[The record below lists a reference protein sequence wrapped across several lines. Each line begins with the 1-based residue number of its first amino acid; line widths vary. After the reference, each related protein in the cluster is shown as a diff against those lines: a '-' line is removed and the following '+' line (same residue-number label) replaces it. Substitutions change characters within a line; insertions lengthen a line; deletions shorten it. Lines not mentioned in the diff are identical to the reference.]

1 MGRRSPILR
10 LPVLRMIA
18 AALLCGA
25 APALAVQASAPAP
38 AAPAAPALFPAA
50 PAVDSYYAARGN
62 APIWLRDA
70 ASFEAARLLPAIL
83 RRARVDGLADGA
95 ELARRV
101 EEALARA
108 AGSPLDGKPGAFSA
122 EEKLL
127 SAAWVQYVRALNAPV
142 PGMLYGDPALAPK
155 PPPPERILIDARKA
169 TSLAG
174 HVKAIAAVNPLYAQL
189 REVALAN
196 LGDGAP
202 DPRLSINLQRAR
214 LLPPVGRYALV
225 NAATAQLWLYEHGRL
240 VDSMKVVVG
249 QRETPTPMLAGTIHY
264 VTFNPYWNIP
274 EDVARRVVAPL
285 VLKRGTQ
292 YLRAARY
299 EVASEWTSK
308 ATVVPPSEVDWQ
320 AVADGTAA
328 IRLRQLPGPNNMMGA
343 IKFGF
348 ANDQG
353 IYLHDTPQKEL
364 FAKERRTYSL
374 GCVRVEDA
382 RRFARWLLGREPVA
396 PSSEPEQHV
405 QLAAAVPI
413 YITYLTALPDSG
425 RLAFAEDV
433 YGLDPKPAAAL
444 VAAAPA
450 VGAAPAPAASADT
463 VGTAGTA
470 GSPAAAAVPPP
481 TADPGGR

>member
-1 MGRRSPILR
+1 MGRRAPALR

-18 AALLCGA
+18 GALLCGA
-25 APALAVQASAPAP
+25 TPALAIQASAPAAAQP

-83 RRARVDGLADGA
+83 RRARVDGLADSA

-101 EEALARA
+101 EDALARA
-108 AGSPLDGKPGAFSA
+108 ARSPLDGKPGAFSA

-202 DPRLSINLQRAR
+202 DPRLAINLQRAR

-225 NAATAQLWLYEHGRL
+225 NAATAQLWLYEDGRL

-285 VLKRGTQ
+285 VLKRGTA
-292 YLRAARY
+292 YLRAAEY
-299 EVASEWTSK
+299 EVASEWTAK
-308 ATVVPPSEVDWQ
+308 ATVVPPDEVDWK
-320 AVADGTAA
+320 AVAAGTTG

-353 IYLHDTPQKEL
+353 IYLHDTPQKNL

-382 RRFARWLLGREPVA
+382 QRFARWLLGREPVA

-405 QLAAAVPI
+405 QLAAGVPI

-444 VAAAPA
+444 TAAAPA
-450 VGAAPAPAASADT
+450 TVAAGPPVDVAPDTAASPAT
-463 VGTAGTA
+463 VAT
-470 GSPAAAAVPPP
+470 PPP
-481 TADPGGR
+481 VADPPGR